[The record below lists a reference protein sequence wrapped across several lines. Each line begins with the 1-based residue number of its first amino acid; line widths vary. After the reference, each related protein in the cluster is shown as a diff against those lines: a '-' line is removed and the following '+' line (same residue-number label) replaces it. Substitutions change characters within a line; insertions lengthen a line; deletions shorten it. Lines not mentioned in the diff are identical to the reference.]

1 MVVYIFHLR
10 NIDHSAGD
18 VRDGL
23 ERDKMIKEE
32 PSWEAVAS
40 IQVKNNDGK
49 LEQCGKE
56 GMELRIKIRWQ
67 NRHGFVII

>member
-1 MVVYIFHLR
+1 MVMYIFHLR

-23 ERDKMIKEE
+23 ERDKTIKEK

-40 IQVKNNDGK
+40 IQVKNNG
-49 LEQCGKE
+49 G
-56 GMELRIKIRWQ
+56 
-67 NRHGFVII
+67 

>member
-1 MVVYIFHLR
+1 M
-10 NIDHSAGD
+10 
-18 VRDGL
+18 RDGL

-67 NRHGFVII
+67 NRNGFVII